1 MQCKKV
7 GNRICT
13 FIWYFIVCTAY
24 CRPPSKRHLS
34 YNVIRIPS
42 NSRISRGE
50 TSRTCQ
56 IQCLMIELD
65 VNTVFENHCK
75 MSHFTTMRAK
85 RATFVYKLTYLNFR
99 AKNPKIRI
107 IKLGTKF
114 KWYIFWWFSYTV
126 SLPRWRG
133 MGKAFH
139 EFFSLNNH
147 VINFPLYIFI

>member
-13 FIWYFIVCTAY
+13 FIWYFRVCTAY

-65 VNTVFENHCK
+65 QQGVWKSLQNVSFYNNASEASYVYVHTKYTLAQFDSFWHTIRKVKFLSKNSTTVDSLFN
-75 MSHFTTMRAK
+75 AW
-85 RATFVYKLTYLNFR
+85 ALI
-99 AKNPKIRI
+99 KIRTLI
-107 IKLGTKF
+107 
-114 KWYIFWWFSYTV
+114 
-126 SLPRWRG
+126 
-133 MGKAFH
+133 
-139 EFFSLNNH
+139 
-147 VINFPLYIFI
+147 